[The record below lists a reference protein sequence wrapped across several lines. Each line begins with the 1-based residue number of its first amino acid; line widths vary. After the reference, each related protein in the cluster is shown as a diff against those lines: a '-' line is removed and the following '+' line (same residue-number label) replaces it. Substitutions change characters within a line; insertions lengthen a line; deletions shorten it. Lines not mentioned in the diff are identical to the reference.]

1 MIEDKE
7 IYHIVFK
14 TKESDFYSKGVNVE
28 ANSIDEALLLFKE
41 MHIFYRI
48 YLIYL
53 KSN

>member
-14 TKESDFYSKGVNVE
+14 TKEIDFYSKGVNVE
-28 ANSIDEALLLFKE
+28 ANSIDEALSLFKE
-41 MHIFYRI
+41 TYIFYRI